1 MQKCSTQKIN
11 GNSKKELKRN
21 AGQSFKS
28 PVPEMK
34 NAYDHQYGMDR
45 AEEKTSELEDITK
58 KTRTEY
64 ARIMGYGT
72 TIKGV
77 TYTQYKYQGK

>member
-1 MQKCSTQKIN
+1 
-11 GNSKKELKRN
+11 
-21 AGQSFKS
+21 
-28 PVPEMK
+28 MK

-45 AEEKTSELEDITK
+45 AEEKISELEDITK

-77 TYTQYKYQGK
+77 TYTQYTYQEKKKKERKRSSI